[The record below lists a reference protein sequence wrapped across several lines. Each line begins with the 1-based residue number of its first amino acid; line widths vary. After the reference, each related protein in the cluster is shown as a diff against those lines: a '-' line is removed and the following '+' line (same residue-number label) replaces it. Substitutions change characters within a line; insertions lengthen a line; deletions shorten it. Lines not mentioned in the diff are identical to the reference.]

1 MRIFSP
7 SRLAPV
13 ARWQP
18 WLAGVAALAAVHG
31 SAWATIY
38 TCVDAQGRRLTS
50 DRPIP
55 ECLDREQRELLP
67 SGTLKRVV
75 PPAMTA
81 EERAKQ
87 EARQRAEAEQ
97 QARINEER
105 RRERALMSRYPN
117 QASHDKAR
125 DDALEQ
131 VDEVMAAVARRQVEL
146 DKQRGEIA
154 AEMEFYKRDPSKAP
168 AWLKKRLEE
177 NTQQT
182 ASQAQHLADQ
192 NAEKARINARFDE
205 ELVRLKALWA
215 QTGAQ

>member
-1 MRIFSP
+1 MQSTPTR
-7 SRLAPV
+7 RLLPATCCLV
-13 ARWQP
+13 LGA
-18 WLAGVAALAAVHG
+18 WLSTHAWGAG
-31 SAWATIY
+31 IY
-38 TCVDAQGRRLTS
+38 TCVDAQGKRLTS

-75 PPAMTA
+75 PPSMTA

-105 RRERALMSRYPN
+105 RRERALMTRYPN
-117 QASHDKAR
+117 QAAHDRAR
-125 DDALEQ
+125 EDALRQ
-131 VDEVMAAVARRQVEL
+131 VDEVMAAVARRQAEL

-177 NTQQT
+177 NAQQN

-192 NAEKARINARFDE
+192 SAEKNRINARFDE

>member
-1 MRIFSP
+1 MPTQF
-7 SRLAPV
+7 
-13 ARWQP
+13 
-18 WLAGVAALAAVHG
+18 WLRAVCCVMLGAGA
-31 SAWATIY
+31 STMAWGAGIY
-38 TCVDAQGRRLTS
+38 TCVDAQGKRLTS

-75 PPAMTA
+75 PPSMTA

-105 RRERALMSRYPN
+105 RRERALMTRYPN
-117 QASHDKAR
+117 QAAHDRAR
-125 DDALEQ
+125 DDALRQ
-131 VDEVMAAVARRQVEL
+131 IDDVMAAVARRQAEL
-146 DKQRGEIA
+146 EKQRTDIA

-177 NTQQT
+177 NAQQT

-192 NAEKARINARFDE
+192 NAEKNRINARFDE
-205 ELVRLKALWA
+205 ELKRLKVLWA
-215 QTGAQ
+215 QAGSPQ